1 MLSMLK
7 AAGALVCA
15 ACELLLA
22 AALTACDAV
31 ASAKAACA
39 DGAELLLVAS
49 VWFCLHA
56 PSSRQLDKTTMGK
69 RVFVMV
75 TIQ

>member
-1 MLSMLK
+1 MLK

-22 AALTACDAV
+22 AALAACDAV

-69 RVFVMV
+69 RVFFMV